1 MKKIQKGQPG
11 YIRTRKIKLGIST
24 ISGFLLMA
32 LIYLTGYLIF
42 DTGKNFVTILAVLVV
57 LPVAK
62 IFVQYL
68 LLPWGVKAHETQ
80 YDELKKTASPLLP
93 YCELMITAQEKSFA
107 IVYLVIDKDEN
118 IVAYTTQPKVEPD
131 RFEKGVTNFLNYY
144 EFDAKVKLFTD
155 FRQFEKRV
163 KQLAAKNTDISDEQK
178 EHIAVVFEKLSIMS
192 V

>member
-11 YIRTRKIKLGIST
+11 YIRTRKIKLGIGT

-68 LLPWGVKAHETQ
+68 LLPWGVKADETQ

>member
-1 MKKIQKGQPG
+1 MKKLQKGQPG
-11 YIRTRKIKLGIST
+11 YIRTRKIKLGIGT

-68 LLPWGVKAHETQ
+68 LLPWGVKADETQ